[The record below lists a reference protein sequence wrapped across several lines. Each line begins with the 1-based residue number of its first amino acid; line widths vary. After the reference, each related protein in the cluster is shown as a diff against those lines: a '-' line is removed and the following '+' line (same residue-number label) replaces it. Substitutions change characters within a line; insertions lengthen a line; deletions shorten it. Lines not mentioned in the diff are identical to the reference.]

1 MSYYRDCRY
10 RKSVSYKVKRWF
22 LSDHTK
28 EIKKTFFFIGEFLA
42 SVLWF
47 GLIFIIPHI
56 FH

>member
-10 RKSVSYKVKRWF
+10 RNSVSYKVKRWF
-22 LSDHTK
+22 WSDHTK
-28 EIKKTFFFIGEFLA
+28 EIKKTIFFIGEFLA
-42 SVLWF
+42 SILWF